1 MNARQLLLLLG
12 VIGTPVL
19 AAAKEPVPAPA
30 PSIQNQIMTPRG
42 VKQAVSL
49 AAKHD
54 PTLGVKITNTKSMR
68 VYLNEQPTALGGWVG
83 FRAYGAT
90 DAKGHEHP
98 MTGQIQMF
106 KGKVIGTEG
115 HPLPRVQDLELI
127 KAAPKK

>member
-1 MNARQLLLLLG
+1 MNARQLILLVG
-12 VIGTPVL
+12 IVGAPAL

-30 PSIQNQIMTPRG
+30 PSIKNQTLTPRG

-54 PTLGVKITNTKSMR
+54 STLGVRITDTKNMR
-68 VYLNEQPTALGGWVG
+68 VYLNEQPTIFGGWVG

-106 KGKVIGTEG
+106 KGKVIGEEG
-115 HPLPRVQDLELI
+115 HPLPRIQDLELI

>member
-1 MNARQLLLLLG
+1 MNARQWILL
-12 VIGTPVL
+12 VSVVAAPAL
-19 AAAKEPVPAPA
+19 AAAKEP
-30 PSIQNQIMTPRG
+30 SIKSQILTPRG
-42 VKQAVSL
+42 VKQSVSL

-54 PTLGVKITNTKSMR
+54 PTLGVKITNTTNMR

-83 FRAYGAT
+83 FRAFGAT

-106 KGKVIGTEG
+106 KGRVVGDEG
-115 HPLPRVQDLELI
+115 HPLPRVQDLELM